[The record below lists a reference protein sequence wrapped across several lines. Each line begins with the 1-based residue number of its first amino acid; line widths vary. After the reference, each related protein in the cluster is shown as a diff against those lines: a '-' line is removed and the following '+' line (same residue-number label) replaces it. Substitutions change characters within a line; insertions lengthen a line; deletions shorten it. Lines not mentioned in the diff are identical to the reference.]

1 MTSHSNPVVTVS
13 PIKYPILTLEPQ
25 GQYQNSYYGR
35 LCNKQSNQPND
46 SILKKLPSNL
56 VSEIFQHVDQFDL
69 VNLLLTCTDFYA
81 IAIER
86 LYKRVTVILN
96 AEYPTRYNKNSK
108 LFIRENGIKY
118 MDSALIVSI
127 EKLLTFIKILHVN
140 PYLIQKVKFFVF
152 DKCYSDN
159 LLKQGQDL
167 SLIQSEIIE
176 FFGKNSYEM
185 NFLHIT
191 FVDFVTGIEKLTKFL
206 SHENIRNKIFKLFV
220 TSYKDLYLPVVPQGL
235 TNLFLMLDE
244 VELMSID
251 KFDLLNPPYD
261 VFNSIFTLTCSTNN
275 QFGLEIL
282 RKIHLV
288 NNDDED
294 SKLKLK
300 GLTVFHCHNESI
312 TSDENDVFNSIS
324 NNNKHDLEYQN
335 YVQSLDKSLLFKVIS
350 DKINLTYLTHLYLKI
365 DCIERRNY
373 NCNCFSKFFK
383 DLAAYLVSKRGLPNL
398 ISFELELFPNL
409 EWLRPH
415 QILENI
421 LTPLGVFVKTLSNL
435 SRLTIDFSTPG
446 FKMFDSGM
454 GMSSLVL
461 NKLNERLMEAFFLC
475 FFTSNQLR
483 IISNLRTL
491 QLPDFLTSFIYYKP
505 AFYESLLHT
514 CQCWGCSLVLDKL
527 SDLFFPLNEDAEI
540 QEMNDEATFY
550 ILIGFILG
558 KLQAD
563 REVCIP
569 IKQTTFNYKNY
580 PIYKGQP
587 HTLHNHFHRG
597 ENSCKCNI
605 KEDINGES
613 KLNIDNLV
621 TTYIIHQLKPI
632 LQYLSMIFFKLDNL
646 MIHGIYYEYDQSTR
660 RLKPIFDDEQYPP
673 EFLEERAKEI
683 KSGKIPDLPF
693 GYFRK
698 G

>member
-1 MTSHSNPVVTVS
+1 MTSHLNPVVTVS
-13 PIKYPILTLEPQ
+13 PIKYPILALEPQ
-25 GQYQNSYYGR
+25 EQYRNSYFSG
-35 LCNKQSNQPND
+35 LCNKKTNQPKD

-56 VSEIFQHVDQFDL
+56 VSEVFQHVDQFDL
-69 VNLLLTCTDFYA
+69 ANLLLTCMEFYS

-86 LYKRVTVILN
+86 LYKRVTIILN
-96 AEYPTRYNKNSK
+96 AEYPVRYNKNSQ

-127 EKLLTFIKILHVN
+127 EKLLTFIKVLHVN

-167 SLIQSEIIE
+167 SLIQSEIID

-206 SHENIRNKIFKLFV
+206 GHENIRNKIFKLFV
-220 TSYKDLYLPVVPQGL
+220 TSCKDLYMPIVPQGL

-244 VELMSID
+244 VEIMSID
-251 KFDLLNPPYD
+251 RFDLLNPPYD
-261 VFNSIFTLTCSTNN
+261 VFNSLFTLTCSTNN

-282 RKIHLV
+282 RKISLV
-288 NNDDED
+288 NNNDED

-312 TSDENDVFNSIS
+312 MSDENDIFNSIS
-324 NNNKHDLEYQN
+324 NNHKHDLEYQN
-335 YVQSLDKSLLFKVIS
+335 YVKDMEKSLQFKVVS
-350 DKINLTYLTHLYLKI
+350 DKIDLTYLTHLYLKI
-365 DCIERRNY
+365 DCVERRNY

-383 DLAAYLVSKRGLPNL
+383 DLAVYLISKRGLPNL

-421 LTPLGVFVKTLSNL
+421 LTPLGGFVKTLSNL

-446 FKMFDSGM
+446 FKMFDSSM

-475 FFTSNQLR
+475 FFTSNHLR
-483 IISNLRTL
+483 IISNLKTL

-527 SDLFFPLNEDAEI
+527 SDLFFPLNEDEEI

-597 ENSCKCNI
+597 EANCKCNV
-605 KEDINGES
+605 KEDLNGES
-613 KLNIDNLV
+613 KLNIDNLA
-621 TTYIIHQLKPI
+621 TTYVVHQLKPI
-632 LQYLSMIFFKLDNL
+632 LEYLSMIFFKLDNL
-646 MIHGIYYEYDQSTR
+646 MVHGIYYEYNHRAR
-660 RLKPIFDDEQYPP
+660 RLKPIFDDEEYPP
-673 EFLEERAKEI
+673 EFLQEKAKEI
-683 KSGKIPDLPF
+683 KSGISPDLPF